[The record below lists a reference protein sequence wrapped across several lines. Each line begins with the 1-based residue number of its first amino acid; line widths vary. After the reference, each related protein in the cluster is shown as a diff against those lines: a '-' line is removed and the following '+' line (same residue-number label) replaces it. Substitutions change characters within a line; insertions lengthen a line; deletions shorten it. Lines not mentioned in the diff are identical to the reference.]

1 MSAHLTNNPH
11 LKALI
16 DNGLDQKDG
25 PYLSL
30 TLPRLKLAGNIQ
42 KWDILSK
49 NAAQKVEQRLKD
61 EFGPDSDA
69 PSQWSNRFEDVIS
82 SLDPMETHCGGW
94 LIIANASGVDVFELQ
109 DVPQSRIVWS
119 DTPYLLPVITD
130 GIQRTRGWVLAV
142 GQQRAD
148 LYRWDGEAMHNESER
163 LEYRTYDEMRETREP
178 AGNVNLHTNSALR
191 PNANGGTGGSDAQF
205 HAAGAA
211 VDDYDEVQMK
221 DYLNG
226 VAKAVEPIISGTG
239 NPLIIAGDPKTAGW
253 IKDLIEMHE
262 LQDQQIE
269 LAGDALTPERLREE
283 AAPIFTSLSTED
295 HELKDMGDGAPLT
308 AVGLANVKTA
318 ADAGKVET
326 LYVAGELDGFQD
338 SNDDERI
345 EFKNLEEDT
354 VPRRLNRIV
363 MRTVQMGGEVRV
375 PPTAFALTETEALA
389 RLRFE

>member
-1 MSAHLTNNPH
+1 MSAHLSNNPH
-11 LKALI
+11 LKTLI
-16 DNGLDQKDG
+16 DNGLEQKEG

-30 TLPRLKLAGNIQ
+30 ALPRPNLAGNIQ

-49 NAAQKVEQRLKD
+49 NAAQRVEQLLKED
-61 EFGPDSDA
+61 FDPDSDQ
-69 PSQWSNRFEDVIS
+69 PSQWSSRFEDVIS
-82 SLDPMETHCGGW
+82 TLNPQDTQCGGW
-94 LIIANASGVDVFELQ
+94 LIIANESGVDVFELQ

-142 GQQRAD
+142 GQERAD
-148 LYRWDGEAMHNESER
+148 LYRWDGTAMHEESDR
-163 LEYRTYDEMRETREP
+163 LDYRSYEEMRETREP

-253 IKDLIEMHE
+253 MKELIELHE
-262 LQDQQIE
+262 LHDQHID
-269 LAGDALTPERLREE
+269 LAGDALTQDRLQEE
-283 AAPIFTSLSTED
+283 AAPLFKALSTKD

-308 AVGLANVKTA
+308 AVGLSDVNSA
-318 ADAGKVET
+318 ADAGKIET

-338 SNDDERI
+338 SNEDEKLD
-345 EFKNLEEDT
+345 FQQLEEDAAS
-354 VPRRLNRIV
+354 RRLNRIV
-363 MRTVQMGGEVRV
+363 MRTVQMGGEVKV
-375 PPTAFALTETEALA
+375 PPTALALTDTEALA
-389 RLRFE
+389 RLRYE

>member
-1 MSAHLTNNPH
+1 MSAHLSNNPH
-11 LKALI
+11 LKTLI
-16 DNGLDQKDG
+16 DNGLDQKEG

-42 KWDILSK
+42 KWDILTK
-49 NAAQKVEQRLKD
+49 NASQRIELLLKD
-61 EFGPDSDA
+61 EFDADSDEPGNWA
-69 PSQWSNRFEDVIS
+69 SRFEDVIS
-82 SLDPMETHCGGW
+82 ALNPLESRCGGW
-94 LIIANASGVDVFELQ
+94 LIVANESGVDVFELQ

-119 DTPYLLPVITD
+119 ETPYLLPVITD

-148 LYRWDGEAMHNESER
+148 LYRWDGTTMHDESDR
-163 LEYRTYDEMRETREP
+163 LDYRTYDDMKETREP

-253 IKDLIEMHE
+253 MKDLIELHE
-262 LQDQQIE
+262 LHDDHIE
-269 LAGDALTPERLREE
+269 LAGDALTAERLQEE
-283 AAPIFTSLSTED
+283 ASPILKALSAD
-295 HELKDMGDGAPLT
+295 GHELEDMGRGAPLT
-308 AVGLANVKTA
+308 AVGLHEVKTA
-318 ADAGKVET
+318 ADAGKIET
-326 LYVAGELDGFQD
+326 LYLADELDGFQD
-338 SNDDERI
+338 SNDDERV
-345 EFKNLEEDT
+345 EFQELEENT
-354 VPRRLNRIV
+354 VPERLNRIA
-363 MRTVQMGGEVRV
+363 MRTVQTGGEVKV
-375 PPTAFALTETEALA
+375 PPLALALTDTETLA